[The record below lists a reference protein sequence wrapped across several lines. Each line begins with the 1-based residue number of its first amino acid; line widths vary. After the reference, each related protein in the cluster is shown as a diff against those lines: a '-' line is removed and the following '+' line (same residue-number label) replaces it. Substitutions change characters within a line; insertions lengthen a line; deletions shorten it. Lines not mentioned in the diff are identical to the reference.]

1 MGIYTYTTLKISK
14 SVEVVEG
21 FLDTHI
27 DMFVTYKSV
36 EAVEDFLDIHIHHL
50 KSANLWRL
58 WRPFLEHIQTW
69 TGNRHLWR
77 LWRAFEKYTYTTLKI
92 GKSVEVV
99 EGFLDTHIAIIVTY
113 TSVEDFLDIHIHH
126 FRNHQI
132 CGGCGGL
139 FRYRHTPL

>member
-21 FLDTHI
+21 FLDTRI

-50 KSANLWRL
+50 KSSNLWRL

-69 TGNRHLWR
+69 TGYRNLC
-77 LWRAFEKYTYTTLKI
+77 
-92 GKSVEVV
+92 
-99 EGFLDTHIAIIVTY
+99 Y
-113 TSVEDFLDIHIHH
+113 TSVEAVEGFLDIHIHH

-139 FRYRHTPL
+139 L